1 MALDPKLSEALAIL
15 TEARSLYW
23 QRDRDTPW
31 TRDESLERALAD
43 AWAAV
48 TAKVDQQELVVPVSG
63 PPQCNVGAPTPVLVA
78 GVEGT
83 SVAYDRQDSER
94 CLLTFRNVDS
104 VLFGGSNDE
113 ALNGHRLWGRGL
125 EPYAFQEV
133 INSAW
138 IAQRERENSVHDYHR
153 GGWHARLRHF
163 IYTFHDETFECI
175 AADFVVDDRDNASPT
190 AMAALSM

>member
-1 MALDPKLSEALAIL
+1 MTLDPKLSDALAAL
-15 TEARSLYW
+15 AEARSHYW
-23 QRDRDTPW
+23 QHQQASPW
-31 TRDESLERALAD
+31 TRDENLERQLAD

-48 TAKVDQQELVVPVSG
+48 AARVGPEELVVPVAG
-63 PPQCNVGAPTPVLVA
+63 PPQCDVGAPSPVLVA
-78 GVEGT
+78 GAEGT
-83 SVAYDRQDSER
+83 SVAYDRQDSDR

-113 ALNGHRLWGRGL
+113 ALSGHRLWGRGL
-125 EPYAFQEV
+125 QFYAFQEV

-138 IAQRERENSVHDYHR
+138 IAQREAENSVHEYHR

-175 AADFVVDDRDNASPT
+175 AADFVVDDRDSASP
-190 AMAALSM
+190 AALAALSM